1 MPPFTTRF
9 LPYSMFAAYNKRGVI
24 SESIV
29 SLSSNTS
36 CEYKYTT
43 LRVPSGVR
51 HKSECHIGIFISVLD
66 KTRKYIVY
74 DVNFFC
80 SSNRLTGNDQVI
92 ILYNMS

>member
-1 MPPFTTRF
+1 
-9 LPYSMFAAYNKRGVI
+9 MFAAYNKQGVI
-24 SESIV
+24 SESIA
-29 SLSSNTS
+29 SLSSNKS

-43 LRVPSGVR
+43 LRVPSGVW

-66 KTRKYIVY
+66 KTRKYILY